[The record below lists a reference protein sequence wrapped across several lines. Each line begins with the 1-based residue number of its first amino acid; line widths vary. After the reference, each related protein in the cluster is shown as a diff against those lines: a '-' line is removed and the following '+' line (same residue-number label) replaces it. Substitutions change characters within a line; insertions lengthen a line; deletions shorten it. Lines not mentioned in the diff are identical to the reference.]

1 MSTNHEPAATKDDDA
16 AAALGVGHPL
26 AAAQSE
32 SESSHEKRKLG
43 SVSSGDDEVQRQKDE
58 AQGRPLEA
66 TAAHEQ
72 GADSQAGR
80 GNEDEDE
87 DEDGLAKKKKRR
99 MSRAGSVPDFL
110 KPTPRV
116 KGASQKL
123 WSFLANNLNFYRI
136 HLTVFTLTPL
146 VFSAIF
152 WASNTTEIKYIDCLF
167 VCVSAMTVTGLTPI
181 NLSISTPWQQAILFF
196 LMCIGNIS
204 AVSITM
210 VLIRRHFFR
219 LKFDDVIRKSARAR
233 KRMQDV
239 EVAHQKEKR
248 KELIRLQR
256 LVGLRKRHRRHRHGH
271 HDGDDDGDDIDGD
284 DSPSSTPRRGEG
296 GAAVGG
302 EGSPRSS
309 ASTDSIASAELR
321 AERKKKATKHKK
333 GPLRADMIKRMDQP
347 AVLINP
353 MGMPSTAVRE
363 PTPEQP
369 PPEQSALT
377 RSPSAPFAAST
388 GGGGGGI
395 LASSAGGPDES
406 SGDDQQPNVR
416 IALPDE
422 SQRRRSNVTVESPQ
436 ELSLDSNLLSPP
448 NANATATSAG
458 SGTGSGSGA
467 GSGSGSSS
475 GGGGSK
481 RRRGSIPP
489 FRLAADGGEPMP
501 RTVEPHRTRFSDAAD
516 DDDRPARRTSDPTR
530 GGQLA
535 HHARHGSD
543 VGAIRPLVTRPA
555 PDFPR
560 AQTVEFSEPYVDRER
575 RSVNHDRSAAT
586 TTAFSPGAA
595 QSLGPGSASLRN
607 RVPTLDFERTPTM
620 RSSTGGQGG
629 YGYGG
634 YGRRNT
640 GVPMTRTQTTSK
652 ERGFGGFP
660 TPFEIAGFALKKALP
675 QLEERFS
682 RSTTMPRTAT
692 FASTY
697 SATGANVDPNT
708 RSAPYLSFDATV
720 SRNSRFHELTET
732 QRDELGGVEYR
743 AIDLLAK
750 LLPAYWLGINF
761 LMVVLVAPWLASAS
775 AVTVHRV
782 FAGQGATAPDT
793 TWFWFFQVI
802 SAYSNTGFSLIDT
815 SMIQMADQYFMLIP
829 IGLLIL
835 AGNTAFPIFLRF
847 FIWLCS
853 LCVPKSSRVYETLR
867 FLLDHPRR
875 CFVYLFPSAQTW
887 FLLLVLVVLNSTDWV
902 FFQVLDIGNP
912 VIEAWSVGQRTF
924 DGLFQSIAVRAA
936 GFQIISLLALAPA
949 VQFLYIVMMYISAYP
964 IAMSVRNT
972 NVYEERSL
980 GIYNDSDETPPAYDD
995 GALNTG
1001 GAKVWGTYLAAHAR
1015 RQLAFDIWWLGFAL
1029 WLICIIEKT
1038 NIEDPA
1044 SNGWFTVF
1052 SCLFELTSAYGT
1064 VGLSTGT
1071 PYDNFSLS
1079 GRFSTLS
1086 KLVVIAV
1093 MLRGRHRGL
1102 PVAID
1107 RAILLPSDLEYEDDL
1122 NQADLVL
1129 DESGNLR
1136 SRNTFAPTASNS
1148 FFPRSATGATNPAT
1162 TFTPRTVRARSESL
1176 ERVPSR
1182 PVLGDGGG
1190 GGSEQQQQQ
1199 QFDDDDG
1206 RDFKDLSYI
1215 VENTTQEEAQQDDAA
1230 ADAGD
1235 GHISSRLQRPSLGQH
1250 YHLSAIREATPSP
1263 LTATTPT
1270 AMSRANSGNAQSQ
1283 QQQQQQQAADA
1294 SSNGSSDSNK
1304 GKARETGTASDS
1316 PPPPF
1321 EKATRIES
1329 LQSDV
1334 VDDSSTHEHG
1344 SIADE
1349 QHAARREE
1357 EYRRKYS
1364 CD

>member
-1 MSTNHEPAATKDDDA
+1 
-16 AAALGVGHPL
+16 
-26 AAAQSE
+26 
-32 SESSHEKRKLG
+32 
-43 SVSSGDDEVQRQKDE
+43 
-58 AQGRPLEA
+58 
-66 TAAHEQ
+66 
-72 GADSQAGR
+72 
-80 GNEDEDE
+80 
-87 DEDGLAKKKKRR
+87 

-146 VFSAIF
+146 VFSAIY

-256 LVGLRKRHRRHRHGH
+256 LVGLRKRHRRH
-271 HDGDDDGDDIDGD
+271 
-284 DSPSSTPRRGEG
+284 P
-296 GAAVGG
+296 VGG

-369 PPEQSALT
+369 PPEQPTPEQQQQQQQQQSVMS
-377 RSPSAPFAAST
+377 RSPSAHFAAST
-388 GGGGGGI
+388 GGGGGI
-395 LASSAGGPDES
+395 LASSGGGPDES
-406 SGDDQQPNVR
+406 GGDDQQPNVR

-422 SQRRRSNVTVESPQ
+422 SQRRRSNVT
-436 ELSLDSNLLSPP
+436 
-448 NANATATSAG
+448 A
-458 SGTGSGSGA
+458 
-467 GSGSGSSS
+467 
-475 GGGGSK
+475 
-481 RRRGSIPP
+481 
-489 FRLAADGGEPMP
+489 MP
-501 RTVEPHRTRFSDAAD
+501 RTAEPHRTRFSDAAD
-516 DDDRPARRTSDPTR
+516 DDDAAADERRPARRTSDPTR
-530 GGQLA
+530 GGQLT

-620 RSSTGGQGG
+620 RSSTGQGG

-750 LLPAYWLGINF
+750 LLPAYWFGINF

-782 FAGQGATAPDT
+782 FAEQGATAPDT

-887 FLLLVLVVLNSTDWV
+887 FLLLVLVVLNSTDWI

-1107 RAILLPSDLEYEDDL
+1107 RAILLPSDLEYED
-1122 NQADLVL
+1122 
-1129 DESGNLR
+1129 
-1136 SRNTFAPTASNS
+1136 
-1148 FFPRSATGATNPAT
+1148 
-1162 TFTPRTVRARSESL
+1162 
-1176 ERVPSR
+1176 
-1182 PVLGDGGG
+1182 
-1190 GGSEQQQQQ
+1190 
-1199 QFDDDDG
+1199 
-1206 RDFKDLSYI
+1206 
-1215 VENTTQEEAQQDDAA
+1215 
-1230 ADAGD
+1230 
-1235 GHISSRLQRPSLGQH
+1235 
-1250 YHLSAIREATPSP
+1250 
-1263 LTATTPT
+1263 
-1270 AMSRANSGNAQSQ
+1270 
-1283 QQQQQQQAADA
+1283 
-1294 SSNGSSDSNK
+1294 
-1304 GKARETGTASDS
+1304 
-1316 PPPPF
+1316 
-1321 EKATRIES
+1321 
-1329 LQSDV
+1329 
-1334 VDDSSTHEHG
+1334 
-1344 SIADE
+1344 
-1349 QHAARREE
+1349 
-1357 EYRRKYS
+1357 
-1364 CD
+1364 